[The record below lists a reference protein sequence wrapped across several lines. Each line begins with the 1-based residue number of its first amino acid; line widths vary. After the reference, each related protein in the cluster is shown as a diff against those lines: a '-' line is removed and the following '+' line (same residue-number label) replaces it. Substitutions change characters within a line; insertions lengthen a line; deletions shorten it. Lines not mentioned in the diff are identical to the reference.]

1 MDFHQLEAFACAVE
15 NKSFSA
21 AAQKL
26 YLSQPTISA
35 HVRSLERELR
45 VRLIRRTTKEFEITA
60 EGQRLYEYAK
70 NILLLR
76 KKAVH
81 ELSDIYKK
89 ELYLGVSSVPGQCI
103 LPKILSDY
111 RCEAPGLQ
119 FHIVQS
125 DSLDIVQKVADGS
138 LNVGIVGTTAKS
150 DCTFVPFVQDEL
162 VIAAP
167 NTAHYRQMLRPEVSL
182 EELLREPIILRTGN
196 SGTEREAE
204 RFLSGLNI
212 SLDDLNVVACLNDA
226 NALRQ
231 CIVEGLGISI
241 VSRRMVEQLERQGLL
256 ILFPLG
262 EHRLVRNLYIVYM
275 ENRYMPQ
282 NTSDFIR
289 FLKAYPR
296 RETL

>member
-1 MDFHQLEAFACAVE
+1 MDFHQLEAFVCTVE
-15 NKSFSA
+15 SKSFSA

-26 YLSQPTISA
+26 YLSQPTVSA
-35 HVRSLERELR
+35 HVRSLEKELQ

-60 EGQRLYEYAK
+60 EGRRLYEYASS
-70 NILLLR
+70 ILLLR

-111 RCEAPGLQ
+111 RHAAPDLQ

-125 DSLDIVQKVADGS
+125 DSLDIIRKVTDGS
-138 LNVGIVGTTAKS
+138 INVGIVGTTAKS
-150 DCTFVPFVQDEL
+150 DCTFVPFVLDEL

-167 NTAHYRQMLRPEVSL
+167 NTAHYRQMLRPDVSL
-182 EELLREPIILRTGN
+182 DELLREPVILRTGS
-196 SGTEREAE
+196 SGTELETE
-204 RFLSGLNI
+204 RFLSGLHI
-212 SLDDLNVVACLNDA
+212 SLDDLNIVAYLNDA
-226 NALRQ
+226 NALRECVVQ
-231 CIVEGLGISI
+231 GLGISI
-241 VSRRMVEQLERQGLL
+241 ISRRMVERLERQGLL

-262 EHRLVRNLYIVYM
+262 KHKFMRNLYLVYM
-275 ENRYMPQ
+275 ENRYLPK

-289 FLKAYPR
+289 FLKEYPQ
-296 RETL
+296 RESL